1 MLRAVVIG
9 PRGKMGRLIVKS
21 LYERENAQIIGAVAP
36 KGADYVGKDVGL
48 LCGLGKEINVRVT
61 DDIESVIKKCN
72 CIIDFTFPA
81 VSLEILKH
89 ALSQKKA
96 LVCGTTG
103 FKEEEKE
110 EFIKASQEIPIVF
123 AGNTSFL
130 INHLYKLLE
139 YLARNVGDYAEI
151 DIVEMH
157 DRFKKDAPSGT
168 SLEMRE
174 VLKKVLPNKNVNIH
188 SIRGGDVPSTHKII
202 FNLLGERLE
211 ITHHATNFQCF
222 AEGAVRAAEYLLSKK
237 NGFYTMKEVFGI
249 AM

>member
-1 MLRAVVIG
+1 MLKAVVIG

-21 LYERENAQIIGAVAP
+21 LYERKNAQIVGAVAP
-36 KGADYVGKDVGL
+36 KGADYIGKDVGL
-48 LCGLGKEINVRVT
+48 LCGLGKEINVKVT
-61 DDIESVIKKCN
+61 DDIESVIEQCN
-72 CIIDFTFPA
+72 SIIDFTFPA
-81 VSLEILKH
+81 VSLEVLKH
-89 ALSQKKA
+89 AVSHKKA

-103 FKEEEKE
+103 FKREEKE

-123 AGNTSFL
+123 AGNTSLL
-130 INHLYKLLE
+130 INHVYKVLE
-139 YLARNVGDYAEI
+139 YLAQNVGNYADI
-151 DIVEMH
+151 DIIEMH
-157 DRFKKDAPSGT
+157 ERFKKDAPSGT

-174 VLKKVLPNKNVNIH
+174 VLKKALPDKNVNIH

-222 AEGAVRAAEYLLSKK
+222 ADGAVQAAEYLLSKK

-249 AM
+249 S